1 MISVDLHSGQIQG
14 FFEKPVDH
22 LTAMPVLV
30 DYMKT
35 LGDDLVVISP
45 DTGRVKVAE
54 RYASEL
60 AADLAIVH
68 KRRVKNKK
76 NVVESKDVMG
86 DVDGRVCVLID
97 DMIDTG
103 GTIVGAAEL
112 LAEKGAKEVF
122 ACTTHGVFSDLSLIH
137 I

>member
-76 NVVESKDVMG
+76 MLLNQKMSWVTSMGES
-86 DVDGRVCVLID
+86 
-97 DMIDTG
+97 
-103 GTIVGAAEL
+103 
-112 LAEKGAKEVF
+112 VF
-122 ACTTHGVFSDLSLIH
+122 
-137 I
+137 